1 MPSEA
6 APGPGDG
13 PVDEAAE
20 EPEDDGLGD
29 PVLDEEAQYRVVPP
43 PKPHVEAKLR
53 KEAKQVPHILIHK
66 PFNRFCEICNQAKLR
81 EAPHRRSDGKSP
93 HAEAKEFGDFTT
105 GDFILTGREG

>member
-13 PVDEAAE
+13 PADEAAE

-53 KEAKQVPHILIHK
+53 KEAKQVPHILLHK
-66 PFNRFCEICNQAKLR
+66 PFNKYCEICNQAKLNASIVFSG
-81 EAPHRRSDGKSP
+81 ETSEEPLCA
-93 HAEAKEFGDFTT
+93 TI
-105 GDFILTGREG
+105 ILNPLKNN